1 MKQNPSEKLRVLDIL
16 KENATMTPQQEAQ
29 KLLDEAKKQAQIV
42 LDRASIVAER
52 LVLIQANTDKDIALI
67 QQSMAFVRSEVA
79 EIKDLLKV
87 EYVTRAEFLPIKVI
101 VYTVTSV
108 AGVGA
113 VGALLKLILK

>member
-1 MKQNPSEKLRVLDIL
+1 
-16 KENATMTPQQEAQ
+16 MTPQQEAQ

-87 EYVTRAEFLPIKVI
+87 EYVTRAEFLPVKVI
-101 VYTVTSV
+101 IYTMTSV

-113 VGALLKLILK
+113 CVALLKLILK